1 MHVVVSRGTDASTC
15 LHRFVQ
21 HQPRHA
27 PNGAAVGLRRHA
39 TRRRTRAWGMSWS
52 RPAAAGRIQN
62 IGYSLLGTVN
72 LSPSLAASHVSAL
85 TAAGIA
91 PPPAT
96 ATRRCLLV
104 PGRAAAAAAAAAAGL
119 WRRDVAE
126 YMAADHRGR

>member
-27 PNGAAVGLRRHA
+27 PNGAAVGCDD
-39 TRRRTRAWGMSWS
+39 TRPADGPPWGMSWS
-52 RPAAAGRIQN
+52 RPARRGSN
-62 IGYSLLGTVN
+62 TEYLGYSLLGTVN